1 MSHDNDNYFE
11 EFFMKRMVCSFL
23 LSMQLLSISICASA
37 DLRARVIEEQTN
49 FPQGD
54 LLDVEYVQSILS
66 YMYQIDQDVRVEFLQ
81 DLQINGI
88 VGRDLEH
95 DELARLVHDVGA
107 FHLNIMKQILA
118 VHGWIT
124 ISKFG
129 VDADHQAWLLI
140 QHNDGDLFF
149 KAGCLFV
156 LTQLIENGQTDAQN
170 YAYMYDRVCLNFG
183 MKQKYGTQFM
193 VTEDKEIVLYPYE
206 GTLEDLNVRR
216 EKIGVVQSVA
226 EYIELLGLVYT

>member
-1 MSHDNDNYFE
+1 
-11 EFFMKRMVCSFL
+11 MKRIVYSFL
-23 LSMQLLSISICASA
+23 LGMQFLSVNISASA
-37 DLRARVIEEQTN
+37 DLRARIIQEQTN

-66 YMYQIDQDVRVEFLQ
+66 YMYEIDQDVRVEFLQ

-88 VGRDLEH
+88 GGRDLQN
-95 DELARLVHDVGA
+95 DELACLVNEVGA

-124 ISKFG
+124 ISRFG
-129 VDADHQAWLLI
+129 ADADYQAWLLI

-156 LTQLIENGQTDAQN
+156 LTELVERGETNAQN
-170 YAYMYDRVCLNFG
+170 YAYLYDRVCLGFG
-183 MKQKYGTQFM
+183 INQKYGTQFM
-193 VTEDKEIVLYPYE
+193 VTEEKKIVLYPYQ
-206 GTLEDLNVRR
+206 GSFEDLNTRR
-216 EKIGVVQSVA
+216 EKIGVLQSIA
-226 EYIELLGLVYT
+226 EYIELLDLVYKK